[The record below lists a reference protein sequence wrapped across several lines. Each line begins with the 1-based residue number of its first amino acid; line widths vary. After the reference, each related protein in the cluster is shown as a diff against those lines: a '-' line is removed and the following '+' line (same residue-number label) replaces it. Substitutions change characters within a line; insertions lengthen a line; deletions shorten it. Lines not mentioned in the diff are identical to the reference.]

1 MKPLIVACRPIA
13 VDERVVTLGFP
24 EHQSFL
30 KDLLERRRSTVEEG
44 IARRTGGP
52 VSVRFVATN
61 IDVPVSGPA
70 ETDGDRLLAEARR
83 IFADDLVD
91 VGEVS

>member
-1 MKPLIVACRPIA
+1 M
-13 VDERVVTLGFP
+13 
-24 EHQSFL
+24 

-44 IARRTGGP
+44 IARHTGGP

-61 IDVPVSGPA
+61 IELVAPA
-70 ETDGDRLLAEARR
+70 PADGDGERLIAEARR

-91 VGEVS
+91 IGGA